1 MSDAPIDGP
10 AKIVAPTPC
19 YTCAGGHMHPTSLRD
34 RVFHYRGAVLDFDG
48 DVVVPVCDT
57 CGDLHLGGERTSRVD
72 AVLTRLHLAVALRLA
87 DPDTRHP
94 ETDWGPPVGKE
105 IW

>member
-34 RVFHYRGAVLDFDG
+34 RVFHYRGAVLDFDE

>member
-1 MSDAPIDGP
+1 MSNAPVDGP
-10 AKIVAPTPC
+10 AMILAPPPC
-19 YTCAGGHMHPTSLRD
+19 YNCPGGYMHLTSLRH
-34 RVFHYRGAVLDFDG
+34 RRFHYRGAVLDFDE

-57 CGDLHLGGERTSRVD
+57 CGDLHLGGERTNRVN
-72 AVLTRLHLAVALRLA
+72 AVLERLRLEVVARLA